1 MKIQKKL
8 LFDLYRVAIIDGEL
22 TQDEMIVL
30 NNYCFQNDI
39 SFDEL
44 TKVTKTINDSDF
56 QLPNNEVE
64 QNKYLFEIARIIV
77 SDGLIRSEEIYLF
90 NQIAKKLKVK
100 NDISVIRNQ
109 IFALVIDEFI
119 AKKEKALNNLKKS
132 LKKEYKNM
140 VEDHLTNTNEA
151 TISITDHVQ
160 LINELKRGYQ
170 NGQFTAPY
178 AVRKKCFV
186 VGHAGISE
194 DDIKSIIVRSF
205 KDNEITIRKKDIKTC
220 VGSFDEVK
228 SKYKRYNQSVQNGE
242 YDYLIYGPHP
252 HLLKGREGSN
262 SWEFSL
268 QNTITKMKGDYK
280 NPITA
285 SNLEQYIQS
294 LC

>member
-44 TKVTKTINDSDF
+44 TKVTKTINESDF
-56 QLPNNEVE
+56 QLPDNEVE

-109 IFALVIDEFI
+109 IFELVIKEFI
-119 AKKEKALNNLKKS
+119 AKKEKALNSLKKS
-132 LKKEYKNM
+132 LTKEFKNM
-140 VEDHLTNTNEA
+140 VEDHLTNTNEP
-151 TISITDHVQ
+151 TISISEHEQ

-170 NGQFTAPY
+170 SGQFTAPY

-186 VGHAGISE
+186 VGTAKIPE
-194 DDIKSIIVRSF
+194 NDIRNIIVRSF
-205 KDNEITIRKKDIKTC
+205 KDNEINIRRKDIRMC
-220 VGSFDEVK
+220 IGSFDDIK
-228 SKYKRYNQSVQNGE
+228 SKYKRFNQSVQNGE

-252 HLLKGREGSN
+252 HFLKGREGSN
-262 SWEFSL
+262 SWEHSL
-268 QNTITKMKGDYK
+268 KNTITKMKGDYK
-280 NPITA
+280 NSITA
-285 SNLEQYIQS
+285 SNLEQYIRS

>member
-56 QLPNNEVE
+56 QLPDNEVE

-170 NGQFTAPY
+170 SGQFTAPY

-186 VGHAGISE
+186 VGHARISE